1 MKEFS
6 PRRTSYADWYRFM
19 ILVSAEF
26 MMSFTFL
33 GYVHIEPISIT
44 FAYLPILFA
53 GCFLGVGQAVFMGLC
68 FGLASMFKASSYYV
82 MPSDQIFSPFFSG
95 APLES
100 LLLSLGARMLF
111 GCLVGLLF
119 LGAKRTRHARV
130 WAGAISLI
138 APKLHSILVYAA
150 MQMLFPDL
158 GYTVANAFRLNLSDI
173 LLALLCLLLVEG
185 AWSLHQSKKLRSFS
199 DYLNRAHRAGP
210 QKHKLHWAWVLFL
223 LCILGVV
230 VATTVYFAQRMT
242 YMLGVHGLALS
253 PEAEHDLLHLQIQS
267 LFATL
272 SLCFLLAVCL
282 LIVYHYLSYLEYMG
296 QMDAVTGVMGRKMFL
311 HYCEDALDSKDAI
324 PPRQGCFLFVD
335 VDYFKS
341 INDTL
346 GHPVGDA
353 VLREV
358 AQALQSAFSAFG
370 GVGRMGGEV
379 RRVADGRHHGRRI
392 APKAGCLSKRHRCH
406 SARAGK
412 SVLQHWRLLVHPPA
426 GHSDDLSANRPAALC
441 RQAPGPRLLCDGRLA
456 KWASA
461 RHRAG
466 RGFELSCF

>member
-19 ILVSAEF
+19 ILVSVEF

-370 GVGRMGGEV
+370 GVGRMGGDEFGV
-379 RRVADGRHHGRRI
+379 LLMGGITEEELRQKLDAFQSGIVSILPAPEKVSCSIGACWFTHPQDIQTIYPQTDRLLYAAKRQGRACYVMGAWQNGHLRVI
-392 APKAGCLSKRHRCH
+392 E
-406 SARAGK
+406 RAG
-412 SVLQHWRLLVHPPA
+412 
-426 GHSDDLSANRPAALC
+426 DLS
-441 RQAPGPRLLCDGRLA
+441 
-456 KWASA
+456 
-461 RHRAG
+461 
-466 RGFELSCF
+466 